1 MVILY
6 LVVFYMFYEDIMNIL
21 VECLCLMSL
30 GIIWLLIVI
39 VFVIMKR
46 LVFEMKMVI
55 FDFKYIYYYIDSLIL

>member
-6 LVVFYMFYEDIMNIL
+6 LVVFYMFYEDIMEYISRVFVFDEFGYNL
-21 VECLCLMSL
+21 
-30 GIIWLLIVI
+30 VI
-39 VFVIMKR
+39 VFVIIKK